1 MARKARG
8 NVTCTFN
15 GNALTNYMNQAELS
29 DTIDQ
34 IETTHF
40 GSTGAESI
48 TGDPEWSLSL
58 SGDWEPVLDGYLGPE
73 AVTPGTRRT
82 AVLGLVGASSTVT
95 YTWTSL
101 AEIQNYSISAQV
113 GGKITWSA
121 TLMLSGAPVRAAS

>member
-1 MARKARG
+1 MARKSRG
-8 NVTCTFN
+8 NVTASFN
-15 GNALTNYMNQAELS
+15 GNALTNYCTQADLAA
-29 DTIDQ
+29 TIDQ

-48 TGDPEWSLSL
+48 TGDPEWSISL
-58 SGDWEPVLDGYLGPE
+58 QGDWEPALDGFLAPE

-82 AVLGLVGASSTVT
+82 AVISFAGASSTVS

-101 AEIQNYSISAQV
+101 AEIQNWNVSSQV